1 MKIILTDNEL
11 ELHNV
16 TLLNEFNDKE
26 FSLEIESIPY
36 LIKGVNLVLNNVYDN
51 NQTIKITGKI
61 NSIEILKNKDK
72 NEKKGF
78 IKRLLQ

>member
-16 TLLNEFNDKE
+16 TLLKEFNDKE

-72 NEKKGF
+72 NEKKSF

>member
-16 TLLNEFNDKE
+16 TLLKEFNDKE

-36 LIKGVNLVLNNVYDN
+36 LIKGINLVLNNVYDN

-61 NSIEILKNKDK
+61 NSIEILNNKDK

>member
-16 TLLNEFNDKE
+16 TLLKEFNDKE

-61 NSIEILKNKDK
+61 NSIEILKNKDN

>member
-16 TLLNEFNDKE
+16 TLLKEFNDKE

-36 LIKGVNLVLNNVYDN
+36 LIKGINLVLNNVYDN

-61 NSIEILKNKDK
+61 NSIEILKNTDK